1 MCIRDSPK
9 KGFDV
14 LSLSQL
20 EEWFDAFR
28 QFGYIPGF
36 IMLYLRAIVPVLPL
50 TLYVVLLI
58 HAYGLFPGII
68 ISWLGIV
75 SGTFTVFLICKKFV
89 NTIRMKKLKS
99 RKSVQR
105 LISFIDR
112 QGLIPLF
119 VLLCFPFTPNTLINI
134 IASLSHIKIKYY
146 FFVLVISKLISITI
160 LGVMGKEIFTIFT
173 NPLRAL
179 IMIVLLVVLWFISKK
194 VEKHF
199 MGSTKE

>member
-1 MCIRDSPK
+1 M
-9 KGFDV
+9 
-14 LSLSQL
+14 SLSQL

-146 FFVLVISKLISITI
+146 FFVLVISKLISFTI

>member
-1 MCIRDSPK
+1 M
-9 KGFDV
+9 
-14 LSLSQL
+14 SLSQL

-58 HAYGLFPGII
+58 HAYGLFPGIN

>member
-1 MCIRDSPK
+1 M
-9 KGFDV
+9 
-14 LSLSQL
+14 SLSQL

-28 QFGYIPGF
+28 QFGYISGF

>member
-1 MCIRDSPK
+1 M
-9 KGFDV
+9 
-14 LSLSQL
+14 SLSQL

-134 IASLSHIKIKYY
+134 IASFSHIKIKYY

>member
-1 MCIRDSPK
+1 M
-9 KGFDV
+9 
-14 LSLSQL
+14 SLSQL

-194 VEKHF
+194 VEKHL

>member
-1 MCIRDSPK
+1 
-9 KGFDV
+9 
-14 LSLSQL
+14 
-20 EEWFDAFR
+20 
-28 QFGYIPGF
+28 
-36 IMLYLRAIVPVLPL
+36 
-50 TLYVVLLI
+50 
-58 HAYGLFPGII
+58 
-68 ISWLGIV
+68 
-75 SGTFTVFLICKKFV
+75 
-89 NTIRMKKLKS
+89 MKKLKS

-119 VLLCFPFTPNTLINI
+119 ILLCFPFTPNTLINI

>member
-1 MCIRDSPK
+1 M
-9 KGFDV
+9 
-14 LSLSQL
+14 SLSQL

-160 LGVMGKEIFTIFT
+160 LGVMGKEIFIIFT

>member
-1 MCIRDSPK
+1 M
-9 KGFDV
+9 
-14 LSLSQL
+14 SLSQL

-119 VLLCFPFTPNTLINI
+119 ILLCFPFTPNTLINI

-146 FFVLVISKLISITI
+146 FLVLVISKLISITI

-173 NPLRAL
+173 NTLRAL

-194 VEKHF
+194 VEKYF

>member
-1 MCIRDSPK
+1 M
-9 KGFDV
+9 
-14 LSLSQL
+14 SLSQL

-173 NPLRAL
+173 NTLRAL

>member
-1 MCIRDSPK
+1 M
-9 KGFDV
+9 
-14 LSLSQL
+14 SLSQL

-173 NPLRAL
+173 NPLRSL

-194 VEKHF
+194 VEKYF

>member
-1 MCIRDSPK
+1 M
-9 KGFDV
+9 
-14 LSLSQL
+14 SLSQL

-75 SGTFTVFLICKKFV
+75 SGTFTVFLICKKLV

>member
-1 MCIRDSPK
+1 M
-9 KGFDV
+9 
-14 LSLSQL
+14 SLSQL

-146 FFVLVISKLISITI
+146 FLVLVISKLISITI

-194 VEKHF
+194 VEKYF

>member
-1 MCIRDSPK
+1 M
-9 KGFDV
+9 
-14 LSLSQL
+14 SLSQL

-75 SGTFTVFLICKKFV
+75 SGTFTVFLNCKKFV

-119 VLLCFPFTPNTLINI
+119 ILLCFPFTPNTLINI

-146 FFVLVISKLISITI
+146 FLVLVISKLISITI

-194 VEKHF
+194 VEKYF

>member
-1 MCIRDSPK
+1 M
-9 KGFDV
+9 
-14 LSLSQL
+14 SLSQL

-75 SGTFTVFLICKKFV
+75 SCTFTVFLICKKFV

-119 VLLCFPFTPNTLINI
+119 ILLCFPFTPNTLINI

-146 FFVLVISKLISITI
+146 FLVLVISKLISITI

-194 VEKHF
+194 VEKYF

>member
-1 MCIRDSPK
+1 M
-9 KGFDV
+9 
-14 LSLSQL
+14 SLSQL

-179 IMIVLLVVLWFISKK
+179 IMIVLLVVLSFISKK

>member
-1 MCIRDSPK
+1 M
-9 KGFDV
+9 
-14 LSLSQL
+14 SLSQL

>member
-1 MCIRDSPK
+1 M
-9 KGFDV
+9 
-14 LSLSQL
+14 SLSQL

-50 TLYVVLLI
+50 TLYVVLLK

>member
-1 MCIRDSPK
+1 M
-9 KGFDV
+9 
-14 LSLSQL
+14 SLSQL

-89 NTIRMKKLKS
+89 ITIRMKKLKS

-119 VLLCFPFTPNTLINI
+119 ILLCFPFTPNTLINI

-146 FFVLVISKLISITI
+146 FLVLVISKLISITI

-194 VEKHF
+194 VEQYF

>member
-1 MCIRDSPK
+1 M
-9 KGFDV
+9 
-14 LSLSQL
+14 SLSQL

-119 VLLCFPFTPNTLINI
+119 VLLCFPYTPNTLINI

>member
-1 MCIRDSPK
+1 M
-9 KGFDV
+9 
-14 LSLSQL
+14 SLSQL

-119 VLLCFPFTPNTLINI
+119 VLLCFPSTPNTLINI

>member
-1 MCIRDSPK
+1 M
-9 KGFDV
+9 
-14 LSLSQL
+14 SLSQL

-173 NPLRAL
+173 NPLRVL

>member
-1 MCIRDSPK
+1 M
-9 KGFDV
+9 

-194 VEKHF
+194 VEKYF

>member
-1 MCIRDSPK
+1 M
-9 KGFDV
+9 
-14 LSLSQL
+14 SLSQL

-160 LGVMGKEIFTIFT
+160 LGVMGNEIFTIFT

>member
-1 MCIRDSPK
+1 M
-9 KGFDV
+9 
-14 LSLSQL
+14 SLSQL

-119 VLLCFPFTPNTLINI
+119 ILLCFPFTPNTLINI
-134 IASLSHIKIKYY
+134 LASLSHIKIKYY
-146 FFVLVISKLISITI
+146 FLVLVISKLISITI

-194 VEKHF
+194 VEQYF